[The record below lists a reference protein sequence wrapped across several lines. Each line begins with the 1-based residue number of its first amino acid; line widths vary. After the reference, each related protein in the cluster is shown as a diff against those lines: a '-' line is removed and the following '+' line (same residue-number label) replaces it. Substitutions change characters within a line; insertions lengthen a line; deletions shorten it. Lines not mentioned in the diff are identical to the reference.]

1 MVNFDVVEKEIK
13 KSIIQN
19 NLKFPVIPAVYLQSE
34 DLDLEKQIHYLIYQ
48 ITKQILTKFIYILTI
63 HMKQSIKT

>member
-19 NLKFPVIPAVYLQSE
+19 NLKFPVIPAVYL
-34 DLDLEKQIHYLIYQ
+34 
-48 ITKQILTKFIYILTI
+48 
-63 HMKQSIKT
+63 